1 MTSAAAITRAYPGAA
16 SVASQVV
23 SLGRDLGADP
33 AWIANVIQ
41 FESRWNPQAVNR
53 FSGASG
59 LIQFMPATAK
69 GLGTTVEAIRTMT
82 AAQQWPYVRA
92 YFSRFRGRLRSQA
105 DVFMAVFY
113 PVAVGKGPDYRF
125 SAKVSAVNPGIF
137 TAGDYA
143 RKALRVARLPTSSPP
158 PAVVSS
164 PTSSPGERRGGGG
177 LARRR
182 RTLRIS
188 LGVGAAA
195 FALIAI
201 AAVVARRRM
210 R

>member
-1 MTSAAAITRAYPGAA
+1 MGRE
-16 SVASQVV
+16 
-23 SLGRDLGADP
+23 LGVDP

-59 LIQFMPATAK
+59 LIQFMPKTAK

-105 DVFMAVFY
+105 DVFMAVSY
-113 PVAVGKGPDYRF
+113 PAAVGRPGYRF
-125 SAKVSAVNPGIF
+125 PARVSAVNPGIF
-137 TAGDYA
+137 TADDYA
-143 RKALRVARLPTSSPP
+143 RKALRVAKLPTSPPP

-164 PTSSPGERRGGGG
+164 PPSSPGERRGGGG

-182 RTLRIS
+182 RTLRIT

-195 FALIAI
+195 FALIAVTALI
-201 AAVVARRRM
+201 ARRRM